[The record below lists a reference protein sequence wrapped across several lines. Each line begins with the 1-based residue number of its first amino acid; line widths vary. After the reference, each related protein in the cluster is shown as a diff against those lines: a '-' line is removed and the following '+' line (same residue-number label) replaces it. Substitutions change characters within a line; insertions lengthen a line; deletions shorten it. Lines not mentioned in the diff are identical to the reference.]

1 MERLSFLVLYYNM
14 KTPMHIR
21 VNDCMVSTV
30 EISAPVP
37 TTPGAVPETSVE
49 SNRIFF
55 NTLCNRTEDCLAS
68 HNDSECE
75 VRDEGSTD
83 LYCSCK
89 ENWKPSDMT
98 GSAPAGDCRKCQE
111 IWLISTWL

>member
-1 MERLSFLVLYYNM
+1 MN
-14 KTPMHIR
+14 IR

-37 TTPGAVPETSVE
+37 TTPGVPGVPIE

-55 NTLCNRTEDCLAS
+55 NTPCNETIDCSAIYS
-68 HNDSECE
+68 YSECE
-75 VRDEGSTD
+75 VKDEGSED

-89 ENWKPSDMT
+89 EGWEPSDMT
-98 GSAPAGDCRKCQE
+98 GPDPAGDCRKCHRFG
-111 IWLISTWL
+111 